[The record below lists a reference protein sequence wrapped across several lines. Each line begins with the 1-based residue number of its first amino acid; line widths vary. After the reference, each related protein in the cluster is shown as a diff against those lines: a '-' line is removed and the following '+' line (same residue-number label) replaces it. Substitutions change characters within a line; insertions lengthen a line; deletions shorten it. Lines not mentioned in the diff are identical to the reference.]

1 MISISV
7 TRATKVFDVTVIGGG
22 TAGVFAAIAA
32 ALCAANKTCVSEV
45 DIADLRRALSDIGA
59 ILP

>member
-32 ALCAANKTCVSEV
+32 T
-45 DIADLRRALSDIGA
+45 RRASARHATKQDHG
-59 ILP
+59 LPRRGYFLGNH